1 MGLDIKKILDE
12 AIRKGASDVHIST
25 DKPAIIRVD
34 DDLIPYQKKHIL
46 SDNDTLDLVNQLMDE
61 NQKKQFEKNKEVDFA
76 YNFDGKARFRTNVFI
91 QQGSCAAALRLV
103 PKDIKSIEDLELPPV
118 LKEFTNK
125 QQGLFLAVGPA
136 GHGKSTTIA
145 SMIDLINRN
154 RSEHIITIEDPIE
167 YIFTQ
172 DKSIINQRE
181 VLSDTLSFKRALRSA
196 LRQDPDV
203 LFVGEMRDLET
214 ISTALTIAETG
225 HLVFSTLHTNN
236 ASETIDRMID
246 VFPPHQQEQIR
257 FQIASS
263 LLGIISQRL
272 IPGKNG
278 GRIPATEI
286 LKANTAIRNTIR
298 EGKTYQIV
306 NSIQTG
312 SSEGM
317 MTLDSSLVD
326 LVHKNKINKED
337 AIFYSSDK
345 TFIEKSLADTK
356 S

>member
-1 MGLDIKKILDE
+1 MELSIKKILDE
-12 AIRKGASDVHIST
+12 AIRRGASDVHIST
-25 DKPAIIRVD
+25 DKPAMVRVD
-34 DDLIPYQKKHIL
+34 DDLIAYQKNYIL
-46 SDNDTLDLVNQLMDE
+46 SDDDTRNLVNQLMDE
-61 NQKKQFEKNKEVDFA
+61 NQKKLFENNKEVDFA
-76 YNFDGKARFRTNVFI
+76 YNFDDKARFRTNIFI
-91 QQGSCAAALRLV
+91 QRGSCAAALRLV
-103 PKDIKSIEDLELPPV
+103 PKDIKSIEELELPEI

-145 SMIDLINRN
+145 SMIDLINSS

-181 VLSDTLSFKRALRSA
+181 VFADTLSFKRALRSA

-272 IPGKNG
+272 IPRKDG

-286 LKANTAIRNTIR
+286 LMANTAIRNTIR

-326 LVHKNKINKED
+326 LVRKNKINKED

-345 TFIEKSLADTK
+345 SFIEKSLAGN
-356 S
+356 

>member
-1 MGLDIKKILDE
+1 MEITVENILNE
-12 AIRKGASDVHIST
+12 AIKKGASDVHIST
-25 DKPAIIRVD
+25 GKPAIIRID
-34 DDLIPYQKKHIL
+34 DDLIPYKKEKIL
-46 SDNDTLDLVNQLMDE
+46 NGKDTARLVNELMDV
-61 NQKKQFEKNKEVDFA
+61 NQQKLFEDNKEVDFA
-76 YNFDGKARFRTNVFI
+76 YNFGKKARFRTNIFI
-91 QQGSCAAALRLV
+91 QRGSCAAALRLV
-103 PKDIKSIEDLELPPV
+103 PRDIKTIEELDLPQV
-118 LKEFTNK
+118 LKEFTNNH
-125 QQGLFLAVGPA
+125 QGLFLAVGPA

-154 RSEHIITIEDPIE
+154 RAEHIITIEDPIE

-181 VLSDTLSFKRALRSA
+181 VFADTLSFQRALRSA

-272 IPGKNG
+272 IPRKDG
-278 GRIPATEI
+278 GRVPATEI

-312 SSEGM
+312 SAEGM

-326 LVHKNKINKED
+326 LVKKNKINKED
-337 AIFYSSDK
+337 AIFYSTDK
-345 TFIEKSLADTK
+345 SYIEKSLANLK
-356 S
+356 K